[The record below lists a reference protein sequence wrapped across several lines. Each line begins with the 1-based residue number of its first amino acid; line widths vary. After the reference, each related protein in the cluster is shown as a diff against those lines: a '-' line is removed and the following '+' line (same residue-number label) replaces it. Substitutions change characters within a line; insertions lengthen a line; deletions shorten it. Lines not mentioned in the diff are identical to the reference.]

1 MKAEEAD
8 KSRFFSDMSGNIA
21 YQVVF
26 FVRFVFQ
33 IFMYCEYLVKALDVC
48 DEKYHVK
55 IEFKETN

>member
-1 MKAEEAD
+1 MKTDKD
-8 KSRFFSDMSGNIA
+8 KSMFFNDMSSNIA

-26 FVRFVFQ
+26 FIRFIFQ
-33 IFMYCEYLVKALDVC
+33 IFMYCVYLVKALDVC